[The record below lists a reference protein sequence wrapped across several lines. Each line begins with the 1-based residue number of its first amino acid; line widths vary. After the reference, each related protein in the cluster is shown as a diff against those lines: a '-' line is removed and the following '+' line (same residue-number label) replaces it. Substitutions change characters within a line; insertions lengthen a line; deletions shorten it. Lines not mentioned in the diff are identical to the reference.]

1 MAYYIAEINGHKALE
16 DELTALLMEYGAQGV
31 SAEGAHFEENSIKA
45 GLAEIWDEDYLDTD
59 HPEIIVKGY
68 FPEVDWEQ
76 TRKRLIAALAV
87 FQAVHE
93 DNPVTYRFWLLDDE
107 SWQDSWK
114 QYYKPFRIGENL
126 VIKPQWE
133 PYEKQEGDIVLE
145 LDPGLAFG
153 TGNHPTTGGA
163 LRLLE
168 QQLKPHA
175 KVLDLGCG
183 TGILAVSAG
192 LLGADKVFAVDL
204 DREAIQAT
212 VKNIRINGLMTK
224 VEVVEKDIV
233 HDKLTHMR
241 NFDIIVANIVADVII
256 AVLPQAAVMIKS
268 GGWFIGGGIINSKQ
282 DKVFAALKK
291 YGFEVIEVITEGD
304 WVTVLAIKGE
314 WE

>member
-1 MAYYIAEINGHKALE
+1 MAYYIAEIKGHKDLE
-16 DELTALLMEYGAQGV
+16 DELTALLMDYGAQGV
-31 SAEGAHFEENSIKA
+31 SAEGAHYVEKSIRS
-45 GLAEIWDEDYLDTD
+45 GLAEIWDDEYLDTE
-59 HPEIIVKGY
+59 HCEIVVKGY
-68 FPEVDWEQ
+68 FPDADWEK
-76 TRKRLIAALAV
+76 TRNDLTAALSV
-87 FQAVHE
+87 FQAVHA

-114 QYYKPFRIGENL
+114 QYYKPFRIGEHL

-133 PYEKQEGDIVLE
+133 EYEKKAGDIVLE

-168 QQLKPHA
+168 QQIKPGY
-175 KVLDLGCG
+175 KVMDLGCG

-192 LLGADKVFAVDL
+192 LLGAEKVFAVDV

-224 VEVVEKDIV
+224 VEILEKDITR
-233 HDKLTHMR
+233 DKITYLR
-241 NFDIIVANIVADVII
+241 NFDIIVANIVADIIIEALPQI
-256 AVLPQAAVMIKS
+256 AVMVKD
-268 GGWFIGGGIINSKQ
+268 GGWFIAGGIIKDKQ
-282 DKVFAALKK
+282 DKVFKALKIH
-291 YGFEVIEVITEGD
+291 GFEVIEVITEGD
-304 WVTVLAIKGE
+304 WVTLLAIKGE

>member
-163 LRLLE
+163 L
-168 QQLKPHA
+168 
-175 KVLDLGCG
+175 
-183 TGILAVSAG
+183 AVSAG